1 MPKRNKEESGQMPG
15 KISAFT
21 DPSGPVRRVFIVCF
35 CIFLLAAGRGHAQ
48 TETVLQRGLRL
59 YGEGRYQE
67 VLQNLRPY
75 YEEQKDPAVQ
85 AEVLYWIS
93 LAELGAADYER
104 AFQDMEVLEKH
115 GGTRAAE
122 ILYHKGR
129 VCYYLGR
136 YDEGISLLSAFME
149 NLSDPGDPGKSAALY
164 WIGESLY
171 SMGQMEKAKDIFS
184 AITENYPS
192 SAKFEAASY
201 RISLINQKKI
211 ETELLALLKWSHE
224 ESLKTIEE
232 YQRRERAYDQA
243 IIAYQKRIA
252 DMLKES
258 PSSGSGAAA
267 RTQDRD
273 SETGTVPSASLP
285 GVSPSSPGGGDRSM
299 RLNGIKSQA
308 LELQNQ
314 LEKSLGTDSGDL

>member
-1 MPKRNKEESGQMPG
+1 
-15 KISAFT
+15 
-21 DPSGPVRRVFIVCF
+21 VFF

-48 TETVLQRGLRL
+48 TETALQRGLRF

-67 VLQNLRPY
+67 ALQTLRPY
-75 YEEQKDPAVQ
+75 HEEQEDPAVQ

-104 AFQDMEVLEKH
+104 AFQDMEALEKL

-122 ILYHKGR
+122 IPYHKGR

-136 YDEGISLLSAFME
+136 YDEGISLLSAFAE
-149 NLSDPGDPGKSAALY
+149 NLSDPGDPRKSAALY

-171 SMGQMEKAKDIFS
+171 SMGQIEKAKDIFS

-258 PSSGSGAAA
+258 PSSGAEAAA
-267 RTQDRD
+267 QYRQQPSQAQERGP
-273 SETGTVPSASLP
+273 ETRMGTDPSASLP
-285 GVSPSSPGGGDRSM
+285 GISPPSPGGGDRSM
-299 RLNGIKSQA
+299 RLNNIKSQA

-314 LEKSLGTDSGDL
+314 LEKSLGTDAGDL

>member
-1 MPKRNKEESGQMPG
+1 MPG
-15 KISAFT
+15 KISIFT
-21 DPSGPVRRVFIVCF
+21 IPSGSVRRVSTVFF

-48 TETVLQRGLRL
+48 TETVLQRSLKL

-67 VLQNLRPY
+67 LLQNLKPY

-104 AFQDMEVLEKH
+104 AFQDMEVLEKL

-122 ILYHKGR
+122 IPYHKGR

-136 YDEGISLLSAFME
+136 YDEGISLLSAFAE
-149 NLSDPGDPGKSAALY
+149 NLSDPGDPRKSAALY

-184 AITENYPS
+184 TITENYPS

-252 DMLKES
+252 DMLRES
-258 PSSGSGAAA
+258 PSSGSEAAV
-267 RTQDRD
+267 QDRQQP
-273 SETGTVPSASLP
+273 SQAQERGPETGTVPSASLP
-285 GVSPSSPGGGDRSM
+285 GVSPSSPGGGDRGM
-299 RLNGIKSQA
+299 RLNSIKSQA

>member
-1 MPKRNKEESGQMPG
+1 MPG
-15 KISAFT
+15 KMSTFSVS
-21 DPSGPVRRVFIVCF
+21 SGSVRRISVVFF

-48 TETVLQRGLRL
+48 TETVLQRGLSL

-67 VLQNLRPY
+67 ALQNLRPY

-104 AFQDMEVLEKH
+104 AFQDMEALEKI
-115 GGTRAAE
+115 GGTRATE

-136 YDEGISLLSAFME
+136 YDEGIRLLSAFAE

-184 AITENYPS
+184 TITENYPS

-258 PSSGSGAAA
+258 PSSGAEAAA
-267 RTQDRD
+267 QYRQQPSQAQERGP
-273 SETGTVPSASLP
+273 ETGTGVPSTSLP
-285 GVSPSSPGGGDRSM
+285 GISPPSPGGGDRST
-299 RLNGIKSQA
+299 RLNSIKSQA

-314 LEKSLGTDSGDL
+314 LEESLGTDAGDL

>member
-1 MPKRNKEESGQMPG
+1 MPG
-15 KISAFT
+15 KISIST
-21 DPSGPVRRVFIVCF
+21 DPSGSVRRVFMVFF
-35 CIFLLAAGRGHAQ
+35 CIFLLVAGRGHAQ
-48 TETVLQRGLRL
+48 TETALQRGLRL

-67 VLQNLRPY
+67 ALQTLRPY
-75 YEEQKDPAVQ
+75 HEEQKDPAVQ
-85 AEVLYWIS
+85 AEALYWIS

-104 AFQDMEVLEKH
+104 AFQDMEALEKL

-122 ILYHKGR
+122 IPYHKGR

-136 YDEGISLLSAFME
+136 YDEGIRLLSAFAE
-149 NLSDPGDPGKSAALY
+149 NLRDPGDPRKSAALY
-164 WIGESLY
+164 WVGESLY

-211 ETELLALLKWSHE
+211 EAELLALLKWSHE

-258 PSSGSGAAA
+258 PSSGAAA
-267 RTQDRD
+267 QYRQPSQAQEGGPETR
-273 SETGTVPSASLP
+273 TGTVPSASLP
-285 GVSPSSPGGGDRSM
+285 AVSPPSPGGGDRGT
-299 RLNGIKSQA
+299 RLNDIKSQA

-314 LEKSLGTDSGDL
+314 LEKSLETDPGDL

>member
-1 MPKRNKEESGQMPG
+1 MPG
-15 KISAFT
+15 KISTFT
-21 DPSGPVRRVFIVCF
+21 DPSGFVRRVSIAFF
-35 CIFLLAAGRGHAQ
+35 CIFLFAAGRGYTQ
-48 TETVLQRGLRL
+48 TETALQRGLRL

-67 VLQNLRPY
+67 ALQNLRPY
-75 YEEQKDPAVQ
+75 HEEQKDPAIQ

-104 AFQDMEVLEKH
+104 AFQDMEALEKL

-122 ILYHKGR
+122 IPYHKGR

-136 YDEGISLLSAFME
+136 YDEGISLLSAFAE
-149 NLSDPGDPGKSAALY
+149 NLSDPGDPRKSAALY
-164 WIGESLY
+164 WVGESLY

-184 AITENYPS
+184 TITENYPS

-258 PSSGSGAAA
+258 PSSGAEAAA
-267 RTQDRD
+267 QYRQQPSRAQERGPETQA
-273 SETGTVPSASLP
+273 GTVPSTSLP
-285 GVSPSSPGGGDRSM
+285 GVSLPSPGGGDRSM
-299 RLNGIKSQA
+299 RLNNIKSQA
-308 LELQNQ
+308 LELQDQ
-314 LEKSLGTDSGDL
+314 LEKSLGTGAGDL